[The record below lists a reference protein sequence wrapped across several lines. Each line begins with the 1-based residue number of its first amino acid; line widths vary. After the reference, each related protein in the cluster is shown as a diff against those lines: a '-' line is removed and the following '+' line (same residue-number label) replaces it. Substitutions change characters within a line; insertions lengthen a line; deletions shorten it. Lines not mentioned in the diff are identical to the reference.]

1 MLVREVMTREVLSV
15 RPDASIFRAL
25 DLLRSLEV
33 RLLPVVDDRGVL
45 QGVLTDRDLIR
56 GAGRPAGSVATVAD
70 VMTREGVFT
79 FAESDVRDPA
89 RRMAEWRVGAVP
101 VIDRESRLVG
111 LVTYAD
117 VLRAMLD
124 AA

>member
-1 MLVREVMTREVLSV
+1 MLVREVMSRQVVTV

-33 RLLPVVDDRGVL
+33 RVLPVVDERRVL
-45 QGVLTDRDLIR
+45 VGVLTDRDLVR
-56 GAGRPAGSVATVAD
+56 GAGLPAGGVATVAD
-70 VMTREGVFT
+70 VMTREGIFT
-79 FAESDVRDPA
+79 FEGADVREPA
-89 RRMAEWRVGAVP
+89 RRMAEWRVEAIP

-111 LVTYAD
+111 LVTYAE

>member
-1 MLVREVMTREVLSV
+1 MLVRHVMNSEVVTVQ
-15 RPDASIFRAL
+15 PGASIFRAL

-33 RLLPVVDDRGVL
+33 RLLPVVDERGRL
-45 QGVLTDRDLIR
+45 QGVLTDRDLVR
-56 GAGRPAGSVATVAD
+56 GGGEPGAVATVAD
-70 VMTREGVFT
+70 VMAREGVFT
-79 FAESDVRDPA
+79 FPDADVRDPA

-101 VIDRESRLVG
+101 VIDADGRLLG

-117 VLRAMLD
+117 VLRAMLE

>member
-1 MLVREVMTREVLSV
+1 MLVRDVMATQVVTV
-15 RPDASIFRAL
+15 RPEASIFRAL
-25 DLLRSLEV
+25 DLLRTLEV
-33 RLLPVVDDRGVL
+33 RLLPVVDERGVL
-45 QGVLTDRDLIR
+45 KGVLTDRELVR
-56 GAGRPAGSVATVAD
+56 GAAEPAGAVSTVAD
-70 VMTREGVFT
+70 VMAREGVFT
-79 FAESDVRDPA
+79 FAASDVRDPA

-111 LVTYAD
+111 IVTYAD

>member
-1 MLVREVMTREVLSV
+1 MLVRQVMNAQVVTV
-15 RPDASIFRAL
+15 RPEATLFEAL
-25 DLLRSLEV
+25 ELLRSLEV
-33 RLLPVVDDRGVL
+33 RLLPVVDARGL
-45 QGVLTDRDLIR
+45 LRGVLTDRDLAR
-56 GAGRPAGSVATVAD
+56 GSGGGATVAD
-70 VMTREGVFT
+70 LMSTEGIFT
-79 FAESDVRDPA
+79 FAEVDVRDPA

-101 VIDRESRLVG
+101 VIDRTGRLLG